1 MIRQGKILFTL
12 IVIQLLSVGMVFAD
26 DKVEFN
32 AQVSR
37 KDVEVGEPFQLS
49 YVLNQKANDVRL
61 AELEH
66 FEILAGPSTST
77 SRSVQFING
86 KQSSSF
92 SYTVT
97 YILRAK
103 SVGKYTIPAAT
114 ATVDGSSYKSNAL
127 TMNVLP
133 QEEGS
138 KTQGGSQAAQ
148 PQVTNSQQV
157 TADNLFLLTQVS
169 KTSVRE
175 QEALMVTYKLFYK
188 VDVISIDNVKFP
200 DLKGFTSQDVDI
212 NDAHRNGVEH
222 YNGKNYNT
230 SILKQLI
237 IFPQKS
243 GKLTIEPM
251 KLTAAVRVQ
260 VGQQRGFFGIVPVY
274 NEVEKAL
281 ASRSVTINVQP
292 LPRPEPADFC
302 DGVGKLSMTTE
313 IDKLELCAN
322 EPVTIK
328 VTLKGTGNLKMIKAP
343 EIDFPTDFE
352 VYEPTVGQD
361 YRNTAEGMVGSKTI
375 EYLAIPRHPGEFKI
389 PGFTLS
395 YFDLASDSYK
405 TMSCEGFDLKVN
417 KGTGVH
423 SEDAINYSNNQEQV
437 KAVATDVRFIVNN
450 NLNVKPRKPLWVG
463 SLTFWL
469 AYLIPALI
477 AIALLIFFRK
487 QARENA
493 NVAQMKSKKAN
504 KVTTKRLKT
513 ANALMGA
520 GKKDEF
526 YDEVLKTLWGYLC
539 DKLSM
544 PVAELNKENVAQ
556 QLLQSGVTQEVVEE
570 FTNLL
575 NDCEYERFAPMQN
588 SQDAMNNIYNS
599 SIQVISRLEGMIVK

>member
-114 ATVDGSSYKSNAL
+114 ATVDGSSYKSTAL

-230 SILKQLI
+230 
-237 IFPQKS
+237 
-243 GKLTIEPM
+243 
-251 KLTAAVRVQ
+251 
-260 VGQQRGFFGIVPVY
+260 VG
-274 NEVEKAL
+274 E
-281 ASRSVTINVQP
+281 
-292 LPRPEPADFC
+292 
-302 DGVGKLSMTTE
+302 
-313 IDKLELCAN
+313 EL
-322 EPVTIK
+322 
-328 VTLKGTGNLKMIKAP
+328 
-343 EIDFPTDFE
+343 
-352 VYEPTVGQD
+352 
-361 YRNTAEGMVGSKTI
+361 
-375 EYLAIPRHPGEFKI
+375 
-389 PGFTLS
+389 
-395 YFDLASDSYK
+395 
-405 TMSCEGFDLKVN
+405 
-417 KGTGVH
+417 
-423 SEDAINYSNNQEQV
+423 
-437 KAVATDVRFIVNN
+437 
-450 NLNVKPRKPLWVG
+450 
-463 SLTFWL
+463 
-469 AYLIPALI
+469 
-477 AIALLIFFRK
+477 
-487 QARENA
+487 
-493 NVAQMKSKKAN
+493 
-504 KVTTKRLKT
+504 
-513 ANALMGA
+513 
-520 GKKDEF
+520 
-526 YDEVLKTLWGYLC
+526 
-539 DKLSM
+539 
-544 PVAELNKENVAQ
+544 
-556 QLLQSGVTQEVVEE
+556 
-570 FTNLL
+570 
-575 NDCEYERFAPMQN
+575 
-588 SQDAMNNIYNS
+588 
-599 SIQVISRLEGMIVK
+599 